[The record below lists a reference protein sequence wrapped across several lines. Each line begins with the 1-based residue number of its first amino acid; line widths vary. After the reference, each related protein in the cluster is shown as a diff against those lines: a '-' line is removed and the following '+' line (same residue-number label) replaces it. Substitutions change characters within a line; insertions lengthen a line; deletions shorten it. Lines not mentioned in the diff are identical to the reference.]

1 MKHSEKR
8 QQLVR
13 AIQEYISQ
21 EGWSPADFFHHIS
34 EKGADISESTARRIA
49 KADPATENFSLDVLQ
64 RVSSALF
71 GVNDKPIPAAE
82 IDSAELAEREA
93 LRAVNALT
101 DAALQDALGKIASLE
116 SRLEEAETKIL
127 KLVELAAF
135 RKSQMIEKDRQIE
148 RLWSFVDRGWQ
159 SPE

>member
-1 MKHSEKR
+1 M
-8 QQLVR
+8 
-13 AIQEYISQ
+13 
-21 EGWSPADFFHHIS
+21 
-34 EKGADISESTARRIA
+34 
-49 KADPATENFSLDVLQ
+49 Q

-148 RLWSFVDRGWQ
+148 RLWSFVGRGWQ